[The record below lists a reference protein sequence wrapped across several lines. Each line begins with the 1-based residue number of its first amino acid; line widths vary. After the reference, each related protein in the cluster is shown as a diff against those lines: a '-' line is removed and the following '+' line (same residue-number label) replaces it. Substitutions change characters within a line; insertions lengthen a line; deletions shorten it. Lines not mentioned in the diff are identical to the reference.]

1 MRTLSKTIVL
11 VLGTGAALALASQAT
26 AQVRQSRSH
35 GGYQRSRT
43 SGFSVGVNLGSR
55 PHYVQDHRPHYS
67 HYKHHRPH
75 YSHYKHHRPIYSHYR
90 RPAPWHYSH
99 RGHLYSR
106 PSCGRSR
113 GVFVVP
119 SCGASRSGYAVP
131 GRSVSWGSYRSP
143 SFGIGISWGGRSS
156 SRHHRR

>member
-1 MRTLSKTIVL
+1 MRTFSKTIMV
-11 VLGTGAALALASQAT
+11 VLGTGAVLALASQAT
-26 AQVRQSRSH
+26 AQVRHSRSRS
-35 GGYQRSRT
+35 GGYQRSNT
-43 SGFSVGVNLGSR
+43 GGFSVGVNFGSW
-55 PHYVQDHRPHYS
+55 PQYVR
-67 HYKHHRPH
+67 HHRPQ

-106 PSCGRSR
+106 PSRPASR

-143 SFGIGISWGGRSS
+143 SFGVGISWGGRSS
-156 SRHHRR
+156 SRHYRH